1 MLSTDSTD
9 ILFSKARSHK
19 AWLDQDIND
28 NQIQQIYN
36 LLKFAPTSGNC
47 CPARF
52 TFVRSEESKQK
63 MLPSLDQGNIDKV
76 MSAPCVVIISYDTKF
91 YESLSILSPHND
103 AKASFEG
110 KENKIKNTSKFNSS
124 LQGAY
129 FIIATRSVGLDC
141 CPMLGFNKEKLNQ
154 EFFPDKK
161 NKAIFICGIGY
172 GDESKLRPR
181 APRLDFEEACNI
193 L

>member
-28 NQIQQIYN
+28 SQIQQIYN

-47 CPARF
+47 CPGRF

-110 KENKIKNTSKFNSS
+110 KENKIKNTAKFNSS

>member
-1 MLSTDSTD
+1 MLSTDNTD

-47 CPARF
+47 CPGRF

-110 KENKIKNTSKFNSS
+110 KENKIKNTAKFNSS

>member
-1 MLSTDSTD
+1 MLSTDNTD
-9 ILFSKARSHK
+9 ILFSKARSHN

>member
-1 MLSTDSTD
+1 MLSTDNTD

-110 KENKIKNTSKFNSS
+110 KENKIKNTAKFNSS

>member
-1 MLSTDSTD
+1 MLSNDSLD

-47 CPARF
+47 CPGRF

-110 KENKIKNTSKFNSS
+110 KENKIKNTAKFNSS